1 MKKICLIIFLCLS
14 TLSLLAQ
21 NEEAI
26 AMRGTYTNVTK
37 IVVSLRNGTSL
48 TYSTE
53 AGNLYAITFLGDHGF
68 KVYQTE
74 SEISS
79 DDYVYSEVLATT
91 IVLAG
96 GDQPIDP
103 DPPIVIDNNTNRNTG
118 AALTAKSSY
127 GNQDAT
133 HAWQYEYPKLKGGA
147 SNLVIR
153 KSTSDYGDTFA
164 LEWDCTKKANR
175 WTCYRLDAKNSVKN
189 IKNRTN
195 DFKEDT
201 DIKAAYR
208 SKLSDY
214 SGSDFDRGHLC
225 PSADR
230 RCSLD
235 QNKQTFFLSNMQPQY
250 HAHNGG
256 KWNTLEEKV
265 RTWAD
270 NLCDTLYIV
279 KAATIDDV
287 VLDGTTQSGIMS
299 VKCNGTPIV
308 PAYFYMALLAYKKST
323 DSFEALGI
331 WTNHAQE
338 AKDINIEY
346 ISIDELERRTGI
358 DFFCNLIDEKE
369 DAAEA
374 SFNTNYW
381 NVSNVKSRATF
392 DIEREMANNTPARE
406 EIDSDFIESCFD
418 GIRRANSQQAR

>member
-1 MKKICLIIFLCLS
+1 MKKICLLIFLCLS
-14 TLSLLAQ
+14 TLTSLAQ

-37 IVVSLRNGTSL
+37 IVVSLRNGTSH

-74 SEISS
+74 SELSS

-96 GDQPIDP
+96 GEQPIDP

-118 AALTAKSSY
+118 AVLTAKSSY

-133 HAWQYEYPKLKGGA
+133 HAWQYEYPKLTGGA
-147 SNLVIR
+147 SNLVLR

-164 LEWDCTKKANR
+164 IEWDCTKKANR
-175 WTCYRLDAKNSVKN
+175 WTCYRLDKKNSVKN
-189 IKNRTN
+189 VDRTN
-195 DFKEDT
+195 NAFKEDT

-208 SKLSDY
+208 TTQENF
-214 SGSDFDRGHLC
+214 SGSGFDRGHLC
-225 PSADR
+225 PSGDR
-230 RCSLD
+230 LCSID
-235 QNKQTFFLSNMQPQY
+235 QNKQTFLFSNMQPQY
-250 HAHNGG
+250 SAHNSG
-256 KWNTLEEKV
+256 KWNTLEQKV

-270 NLCDTLYIV
+270 KCDTLYIV
-279 KAATIDDV
+279 KAATIDNV
-287 VLDGTTQSGIMS
+287 QLNGQTVSGILN
-299 VKCNGTPIV
+299 VKCNNTLIV

-323 DSFEALGI
+323 DSFQALGI
-331 WTNHAQE
+331 WTNHANE
-338 AKDINIEY
+338 SKDINIEY

-369 DAAEA
+369 NTAEA
-374 SFNTNYW
+374 SFNTSFW
-381 NVSNVKSRATF
+381 SVSNVKSRSTF
-392 DIEREMANNTPARE
+392 DIEREMANNAPVHE
-406 EIDSDFIESCFD
+406 EIDANFMESCFD